1 MVTRNPNN
9 LVAFGKGN
17 YGAPVTHYTINAGA
31 DLTNETNPGEAMDFI
46 VRVLALKGTII
57 AIGATA
63 TDGAFR
69 VAIENSSWADDNG
82 PTATLQAAIRALG
95 ATVGANSYNAS
106 AATVAVFAY

>member
-17 YGAPVTHYTINAGA
+17 YGAPVTHYTIDAGA

-46 VRVLALKGTII
+46 VRVLALKGTIL

-69 VAIENSSWADDNG
+69 VAIENSDWTAAD
-82 PTATLQAAIRALG
+82 LQAAIRALG
-95 ATVGANSYNAS
+95 ATVGANSYDAS

>member
-17 YGAPVTHYTINAGA
+17 YGAPVTHYTIDAGG

-46 VRVLALKGTII
+46 VRVIALKGTII

-63 TDGAFR
+63 TDGIFR
-69 VAIENSSWADDNG
+69 VAIENSDW
-82 PTATLQAAIRALG
+82 TATDLQAAIVALG
-95 ATVGANSYNAS
+95 ATVGTNNYSCS
-106 AATVAVFAY
+106 SATVAVFAY

>member
-17 YGAPVTHYTINAGA
+17 YGAPVTHYTIGAQA
-31 DLTNETNPGEAMDFI
+31 DLTNETNPGEAMEFL

-63 TDGAFR
+63 TDGVFR
-69 VAIENSSWADDNG
+69 VAIENSDWTAAD
-82 PTATLQAAIRALG
+82 LQAAIRALG
-95 ATVGANSYNAS
+95 TVGANNFNL
-106 AATVAVFAY
+106 ATTTAVVFAY